1 MRPWLFTAQMCF
13 FAHTVCLLLHK
24 GEKPPLCAGTPVF
37 RGVLRHPARR
47 GDRIHGIWTWEGG
60 IVFYGWKLTAV
71 GTFGNLMLQGGVF
84 YVMNAFMEPMTAA
97 NGWSRSAMSFCMGI
111 ASICEVLSM
120 PLAISL
126 AMRFSIRRVM
136 TAGAFAGG
144 LAFIGLGHVTELW
157 LFTIL
162 LALLWGCGQLCGG
175 VVANLLISRWF
186 HKYQGRAFGIVNMGA
201 SLAGAVV
208 PFVALLLIDAFG
220 LASAATVLGGCLL
233 VFVPLCYAIVR
244 DRPAEKGLETDGDSS
259 SVPDSA
265 PQSGVGVRELFRG
278 TRLWIVG
285 TVFGVAL
292 LCSSGVLG
300 QLKPHFADIGMNSYL
315 AMTCMCLTALCGAIG
330 KCAWGWI
337 CDKTTPLFSA
347 KLLILCNALSLLF
360 ILIPDSL
367 WGTALFIVCFGVCN
381 GGVWTVYPAVIS
393 YLYGRT
399 QFFAVYRYA
408 SLFVLIQSL
417 GYTMMGI
424 SYDVTG
430 TYNMAYL
437 AMIVMLLLSFA
448 AIMTVREPESTAC

>member
-1 MRPWLFTAQMCF
+1 M
-13 FAHTVCLLLHK
+13 
-24 GEKPPLCAGTPVF
+24 
-37 RGVLRHPARR
+37 
-47 GDRIHGIWTWEGG
+47 
-60 IVFYGWKLTAV
+60 
-71 GTFGNLMLQGGVF
+71 
-84 YVMNAFMEPMTAA
+84 
-97 NGWSRSAMSFCMGI
+97 
-111 ASICEVLSM
+111 
-120 PLAISL
+120 
-126 AMRFSIRRVM
+126 
-136 TAGAFAGG
+136 
-144 LAFIGLGHVTELW
+144 
-157 LFTIL
+157 
-162 LALLWGCGQLCGG
+162 
-175 VVANLLISRWF
+175 
-186 HKYQGRAFGIVNMGA
+186 
-201 SLAGAVV
+201 
-208 PFVALLLIDAFG
+208 
-220 LASAATVLGGCLL
+220 
-233 VFVPLCYAIVR
+233 
-244 DRPAEKGLETDGDSS
+244 TDGDSA

-265 PQSGVGVRELFRG
+265 PQSGVGARELFRG

-285 TVFGVAL
+285 SVFGVAL

-300 QLKPHFADIGMNSYL
+300 QLKPHFADIGMSSYL

-399 QFFAVYRYA
+399 HFFAVYRYA

-424 SYDVTG
+424 SYDATG
-430 TYNMAYL
+430 TYTMAYL

>member
-1 MRPWLFTAQMCF
+1 M
-13 FAHTVCLLLHK
+13 
-24 GEKPPLCAGTPVF
+24 
-37 RGVLRHPARR
+37 
-47 GDRIHGIWTWEGG
+47 
-60 IVFYGWKLTAV
+60 FYGWKLTAV

-97 NGWSRSAMSFCMGI
+97 NGWSRSAMSFCLGI

-120 PLAISL
+120 PVAISL

-136 TAGAFAGG
+136 TAGALVGG
-144 LAFIGLGHVTELW
+144 LAFIGLGHVAELW
-157 LFTIL
+157 LFTVL

-175 VVANLLISRWF
+175 VVANLLITRWF

-220 LASAATVLGGCLL
+220 LAAAATVLGGCLL
-233 VFVPLCYAIVR
+233 VFVPLCYGMVR
-244 DRPAEKGLETDGDSS
+244 DTPAEKGLETDGLPAPPTVGLPLAD
-259 SVPDSA
+259 PQPRTSA
-265 PQSGVGVRELFRG
+265 RELFRG
-278 TRLWIVG
+278 LRLWILG
-285 TVFGVAL
+285 SAFGVAL

-300 QLKPHFADIGMNSYL
+300 QLKPHFVDIGMSSYL
-315 AMTCMCLTALCGAIG
+315 AMTCMCLTALCGAVG

-347 KLLILCNALSLLF
+347 KLLMLCNALSLLF
-360 ILIPDSL
+360 ILIPNSL
-367 WGTALFIVCFGVCN
+367 WGTALFIICFGVCN

-399 QFFAVYRYA
+399 RFFAVYRYA
-408 SLFVLIQSL
+408 SLFVLLQSL

-424 SYDVTG
+424 SYDATG
-430 TYNMAYL
+430 TYDMAYV
-437 AMIVMLLLSFA
+437 AMIVLLLLSFA
-448 AIMTVREPESTAC
+448 AIMTVRKPESTACYTQEEP